1 MKIEEMTYNEA
12 KWWILND
19 WEFIELKGSEHFKRN
34 VMLLFC
40 EGNKN
45 IFFADKKTGEPIHTY
60 LYIERNKKITRTR
73 LNDRTSSSW
82 VNLRVL
88 KKKKLALKD
97 KIASIAKTH

>member
-1 MKIEEMTYNEA
+1 MNIEKMTYNEA

-73 LNDRTSSSW
+73 QQTLNAFKS
-82 VNLRVL
+82 
-88 KKKKLALKD
+88 AMD
-97 KIASIAKTH
+97 KRYENRKNTNK